1 MSENTRSDAQR
12 EAFRFPCEQREYV
25 KTVGELL
32 VIILSEILIEL
43 GFEVIVPPQ
52 NATGVDLRIFV
63 GNRLIAVAEVLN
75 WSIGSRLTDIRK
87 NNIIRNLNDYNCNK
101 LFIHTVP
108 LSNLDGFTESEIY
121 LLQIGFQVLP
131 EPYYNFFL
139 TKRQVERRTVDSNST
154 RSNIR
159 AKILDYINNY
169 LYAHKYFKFL
179 IA

>member
-1 MSENTRSDAQR
+1 M
-12 EAFRFPCEQREYV
+12 EYV

-32 VIILSEILIEL
+32 LTILSEILTEL
-43 GFEVIVPPQ
+43 GFRVIVPSQ
-52 NATGVDLRIFV
+52 RANGVDMKIFLRD
-63 GNRLIAVAEVLN
+63 NLIAVAEVLN

-87 NNIIRNLNDYNCNK
+87 NNIIRNLNEYNCNK

-108 LSNLDGFTESEIY
+108 LSNLEGITESEIY
-121 LLQIGFQVLP
+121 LLQIEYQVLP

-139 TKRQVERRTVDSNST
+139 TKRQVERRNIDSDLT

-159 AKILDYINNY
+159 AKILDYIDNY
-169 LYAHKYFKFL
+169 LFGHKYFKFL